1 MLKVDMQTLEKLEKL
16 SMVEIKNEEKEN
28 MIENLSEI
36 VDFVENLNE
45 LDLKN
50 SDASFT
56 MLNGGTP
63 FRDDIPSVN
72 HEVIEIILQN
82 APKKESG
89 FFVVPKIIE

>member
-1 MLKVDMQTLEKLEKL
+1 MLKVDIQTLEKLEKL
-16 SMVEIKNEEKEN
+16 SMVEIKDEEKKN
-28 MIENLSEI
+28 MIKNLSEI

-50 SDASFT
+50 SDASFA
-56 MLNGGTP
+56 MIKGGTP
-63 FRDDIPSVN
+63 FRDDKAYVN
-72 HEVIEIILQN
+72 NEVIEIILQN

>member
-16 SMVEIKNEEKEN
+16 SMVEIKDEEKKN

-36 VDFVENLNE
+36 VNFVDNLNE

-63 FRDDIPSVN
+63 FRDDKPSVN
-72 HEVIEIILQN
+72 SEVIEIILQN
-82 APKKESG
+82 TPKKESD